1 MVLLFPTLSN
11 NDVIN
16 FVGCTFSYIM
26 ANVDPMGSE
35 EIYKLM
41 KQLLTADTADNLI
54 LVATCM
60 HLYGSMCAFLQ

>member
-35 EIYKLM
+35 EIYKSM
-41 KQLLTADTADNLI
+41 KQLLTADTADNLVDMS
-54 LVATCM
+54 LFRSS
-60 HLYGSMCAFLQ
+60 SMYAFIR